1 MCILQQTTKVI
12 GKSSITLFLLSQF
25 QKLSAPFCSNIFNSC
40 KQPTLL
46 PQPHSSQRMR
56 RSKPASRHNCSDASI
71 PRFKMGDP
79 SSGGWAQE
87 ILRNPIGK
95 SKTIVSRLADD
106 RKKTRSSMLRSV
118 GLLFQGRSCVFSLS
132 RPEKYTSFFDC
143 CCRGDKLVKQLGL
156 SDLFSTHQMGWNA
169 PSVSVWAGNHPRCCL
184 LVHLKLLDIWR
195 FPKMVVP
202 LSHPFR

>member
-132 RPEKYTSFFDC
+132 RPEKYTSFF
-143 CCRGDKLVKQLGL
+143 R
-156 SDLFSTHQMGWNA
+156 
-169 PSVSVWAGNHPRCCL
+169 L
-184 LVHLKLLDIWR
+184 LLPWWQVGETAW
-195 FPKMVVP
+195 
-202 LSHPFR
+202 PFRPFLHTSNGLECTFCQCLSRKPSKVLLACTPEVAGYMEVS